1 MIYTRTQTTE
11 LSQTFTRNKGT
22 VKQINHCVTH
32 QESPFVLLT
41 RHILFCTHTR
51 QELPMFDGTG
61 C

>member
-32 QESPFVLLT
+32 QESPFDLLT
-41 RHILFCTHTR
+41 RHSTQTR